1 MAKKE
6 STWPLRYLTMQTY
19 RRSRMIGGT
28 CHVANS
34 YVPVFY
40 KCLKPSFFKIL
51 RQLCEGGV
59 NLTEERGGFIISD
72 LNP

>member
-19 RRSRMIGGT
+19 RRSRMIGET

-34 YVPVFY
+34 YVPVFD
-40 KCLKPSFFKIL
+40 KCPKPSFFSKYFVSFV
-51 RQLCEGGV
+51 GGV